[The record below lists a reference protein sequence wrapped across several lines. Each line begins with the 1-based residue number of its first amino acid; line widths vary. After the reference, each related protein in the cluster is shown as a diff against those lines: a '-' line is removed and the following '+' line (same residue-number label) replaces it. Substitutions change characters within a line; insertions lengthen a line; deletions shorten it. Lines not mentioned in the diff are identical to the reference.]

1 MNRRGAPEG
10 ALFSYPKAVYPKPR
24 FKAPLMINLPEVLA
38 AYNPKEITI
47 GVLGGHSALEVCEGA
62 KKLGFQTVVVAQKGR
77 EKTYSKYYRTREG
90 GKGCVDHLIT
100 LDKFADIVKPEVQE
114 ELRGLNTIFVHNRY
128 FWVYCD
134 FKAIENDFNVPI
146 YGTRYLVR
154 LEERDQPNNQYVL
167 LEKAGIRIPKILR
180 TGDSTVTGEGL
191 KTVLNTYFDAKG
203 GPVIV
208 KVNEATRTYER
219 AFFVAVSQAD
229 FEKKSTEMIA
239 QGKITQEGLDKAVIE
254 EFIIGAQV
262 NLNFF
267 YSPLTGELELMGT
280 DMRRQTS
287 LDGFL
292 RLNANVQTQLVEGG
306 YQPSMVETGHV
317 SVTMKESLLEKA
329 FELGERFVQAT
340 KEHAAPGIIGP
351 FALQGAVAAEN
362 GREEFVIFDVSMRI
376 PGSPGTRFTPYTSY
390 LWGRPMSF
398 GERIGMDIKEAL
410 DSGRLGEIVT

>member
-1 MNRRGAPEG
+1 M
-10 ALFSYPKAVYPKPR
+10 LTIS
-24 FKAPLMINLPEVLA
+24 EVLS
-38 AYNPKEITI
+38 AYNPSKITI

-62 KKLGFQTVVVAQKGR
+62 KKLGFQTLVVAQKGR
-77 EKTYSKYYRTREG
+77 EKTYEKYYRTREG

-134 FKAIENDFNVPI
+134 FNAIENDFNVPI
-146 YGTRYLVR
+146 YGTRHLVR
-154 LEERDQPNNQYVL
+154 LEERDQPNNQYVM
-167 LEKAGIRIPKILR
+167 LENAGIRIPKIIR
-180 TGDSTVTGEGL
+180 MGDSTVTGEAL
-191 KTVLNTYFDAKG
+191 TKVLDAHFVDNKG

-208 KVNEATRTYER
+208 KVNEATRSYER
-219 AFFVAVSQAD
+219 AFFVTVSTAD
-229 FEKKSTEMIA
+229 FDKKSKEMLA
-239 QGKITQEGLDKAVIE
+239 SGKITQEGLDKAVIE

-267 YSPLTGELELMGT
+267 YSPITGELELMGT

-292 RLNANVQTQLVEGG
+292 RLHAGVQNELLSSG

-329 FELGERFVQAT
+329 FDIGEKFVKASQ
-340 KEHAAPGIIGP
+340 ESAAPGILGP

-398 GERIGMDIKEAL
+398 GERIAMDIKEAL
-410 DSGRLGEIVT
+410 DTGRLNEIVT